1 MISPN
6 FSVDPGDGLFGDD
19 ATLLTESENE
29 LLAHIKRNEAQGI
42 RTTLKNLL
50 EKFERKPYGWPYAA
64 VLCTIAKLCAWGKVE
79 AMSDSNS
86 LDGDKL
92 EKALRNTRLHSNV
105 LLVPQVEFTHAQL
118 RAFMEFHEN
127 FLDKPPHANE
137 AKALV
142 QEFKEAMQVLINE
155 VSLLAD
161 QSSQYPFLNA
171 LTPVLENLKELNGKP
186 FSWHLTDFVN
196 QRAKFLEMKISIID
210 PVRAFMNGSQKAIF
224 DSARQFVQA
233 QQSNFAYIAGDTSAQ
248 VERSLNDVNCYKSNR
263 MQEVK
268 TRVEMLQAQLAKQ
281 VDEER
286 TRAKADLAIRK
297 NRLCTMPEFSKLNK
311 EQQEQIKIP
320 FDKCTTSIEHEE
332 LIAVIHDTLRRFEEI
347 DYPQLLSQM
356 TAWAQSG
363 PVAETVSDTD
373 NLKTTDEAPS
383 MPTVAQPCIEYIS
396 SRAVQIPFDKPWL
409 ADESDLDSY
418 LKSMRVAL
426 LAEINKGKRIQI

>member
-1 MISPN
+1 MV
-6 FSVDPGDGLFGDD
+6 FV
-19 ATLLTESENE
+19 
-29 LLAHIKRNEAQGI
+29 HR
-42 RTTLKNLL
+42 LKNLL
-50 EKFERKPYGWPYAA
+50 EKFERKPYGWPYA
-64 VLCTIAKLCAWGKVE
+64 VILCTIAKLCARGKVE
-79 AMSDSNS
+79 AMADSNS

-92 EKALRNTRLHSNV
+92 EQALRNTRLHGNIV
-105 LLVPQVEFTHAQL
+105 LVPQVEFSQAQL
-118 RAFMEFHEN
+118 RAFMEFYEN
-127 FLDKPPHANE
+127 FLDKPPQANE

-142 QEFKEAMQVLINE
+142 QEFKAAMEELINE
-155 VSLLAD
+155 VSPLAD
-161 QSSQYPFLNA
+161 ESSQYPFLNA

-186 FSWHLTDFVN
+186 YPWYLTDFDN
-196 QRAKFLEMKISIID
+196 QRATLLEMKVSIID
-210 PVRAFMNGSQKAIF
+210 PVRAFMTGSQKAIF
-224 DSARQFVQA
+224 DNARQFAQA
-233 QQSNFAYIAGDTSAQ
+233 QESNFSYIAGDTSARIK
-248 VERSLNDVNCYKSNR
+248 RSLNDADCYKGNR

-268 TRVEMLQAQLAKQ
+268 TQVETLQAQVAMQ

-409 ADESDLDSY
+409 ADESDLDRY
-418 LKSMRVAL
+418 LESMREAL
-426 LAEINKGKRIQI
+426 LAVINKGKRIQI

>member
-1 MISPN
+1 
-6 FSVDPGDGLFGDD
+6 
-19 ATLLTESENE
+19 
-29 LLAHIKRNEAQGI
+29 
-42 RTTLKNLL
+42 
-50 EKFERKPYGWPYAA
+50 
-64 VLCTIAKLCAWGKVE
+64 
-79 AMSDSNS
+79 
-86 LDGDKL
+86 
-92 EKALRNTRLHSNV
+92 
-105 LLVPQVEFTHAQL
+105 
-118 RAFMEFHEN
+118 
-127 FLDKPPHANE
+127 
-137 AKALV
+137 
-142 QEFKEAMQVLINE
+142 
-155 VSLLAD
+155 
-161 QSSQYPFLNA
+161 
-171 LTPVLENLKELNGKP
+171 
-186 FSWHLTDFVN
+186 
-196 QRAKFLEMKISIID
+196 MKISIID

-332 LIAVIHDTLRRFEEI
+332 LIAVIHDSLRRFEEI

-396 SRAVQIPFDKPWL
+396 SRAVRVPFDKPWL
-409 ADESDLDSY
+409 ADESDVDRY
-418 LKSMRVAL
+418 LESIREAFL
-426 LAEINKGKRIQI
+426 TEINKGKRIQI